1 MAELSPATRA
11 IVAAFNDRY
20 ELCGPFDDNWQEL
33 CLAAALRALADQVVQ
48 EEPAPQGVDAT
59 ILQFTHEERSREQR
73 QQVRASL
80 LSIAAEL
87 DGSGEVDE

>member
-1 MAELSPATRA
+1 MTDHSPATRA
-11 IVAAFNDRY
+11 IVAAFNER
-20 ELCGPFDDNWQEL
+20 G
-33 CLAAALRALADQVVQ
+33 LAAALRALADQVVQ

-87 DGSGEVDE
+87 EGSA